1 VKAALAVCSQ
11 EWILDSGRDRGPGA
25 FEAPG
30 RHERIHAVCGSEGL
44 GGAAQDGT
52 KLFVKRVIEPLGA
65 FEPRGLREQVLHQ
78 EALRQLNN
86 LIELRRRRFESV
98 SSGMAGSLWSL
109 VLIGAALN
117 LMLCWLLRTGHIA
130 LHASLIGILSVL
142 MGLLIFMM
150 AAMDHPFR
158 GEMSIG
164 PDAFQLVY
172 DEVMGGG

>member
-1 VKAALAVCSQ
+1 
-11 EWILDSGRDRGPGA
+11 
-25 FEAPG
+25 
-30 RHERIHAVCGSEGL
+30 
-44 GGAAQDGT
+44 
-52 KLFVKRVIEPLGA
+52 
-65 FEPRGLREQVLHQ
+65 
-78 EALRQLNN
+78 
-86 LIELRRRRFESV
+86 
-98 SSGMAGSLWSL
+98 
-109 VLIGAALN
+109 
-117 LMLCWLLRTGHIA
+117 MLCWLLRTGHIA